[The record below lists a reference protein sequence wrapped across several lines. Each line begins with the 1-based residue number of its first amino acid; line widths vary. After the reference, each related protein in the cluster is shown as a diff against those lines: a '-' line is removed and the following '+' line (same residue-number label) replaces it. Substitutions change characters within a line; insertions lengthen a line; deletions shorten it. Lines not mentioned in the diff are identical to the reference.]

1 MAVASCKVNTA
12 ASWNHKNGL
21 PCKITPFTVNSDTL
35 SLRPSLSPQ
44 VTPQEASCLHAVY
57 NTPHTEVAYVI
68 DGPHVV
74 VVRVKKNLCELVRS
88 RSIKDRASTTVYL
101 WHRAAQ
107 WRRSGGAAAAQWRRS
122 GVVLLLVARL
132 ADSVVHE

>member
-35 SLRPSLSPQ
+35 SLRPSLSHQ
-44 VTPQEASCLHAVY
+44 VTPQEASCLHTVY

-68 DGPHVV
+68 NGPHVALA
-74 VVRVKKNLCELVRS
+74 VRVKKICANCGSITFDQRS
-88 RSIKDRASTTVYL
+88 GKYYCLFVAQGGAV
-101 WHRAAQ
+101 AAQ
-107 WRRSGGAAAAQWRRS
+107 WRRSGGAVAAQWRFRIRF
-122 GVVLLLVARL
+122 VCRL
-132 ADSVVHE
+132 Q